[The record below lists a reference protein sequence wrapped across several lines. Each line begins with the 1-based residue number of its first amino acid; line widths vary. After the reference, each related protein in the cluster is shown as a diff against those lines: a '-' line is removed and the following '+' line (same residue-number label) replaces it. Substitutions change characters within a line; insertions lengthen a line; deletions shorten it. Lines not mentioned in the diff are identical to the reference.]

1 MASSF
6 WPKRKETADW
16 LNVFMRYF
24 TTRPH
29 TRRLSQMPT
38 QVTMPTYHKART
50 FFYHDIATSM
60 ENSLYTKTTA
70 SLAKER
76 YFKEIEKC

>member
-1 MASSF
+1 
-6 WPKRKETADW
+6 
-16 LNVFMRYF
+16 
-24 TTRPH
+24 
-29 TRRLSQMPT
+29 MPT